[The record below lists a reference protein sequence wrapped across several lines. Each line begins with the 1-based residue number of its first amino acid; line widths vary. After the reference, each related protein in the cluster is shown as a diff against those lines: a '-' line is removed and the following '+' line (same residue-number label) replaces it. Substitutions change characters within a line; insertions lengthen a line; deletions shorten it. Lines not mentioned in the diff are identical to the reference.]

1 MLVRRINRK
10 LKRIVSDYNPIV
22 KTKPT
27 RLYIELT
34 NRCNLNCPF
43 CLVGQQNLQESV
55 AHSDL
60 NRDSGG
66 ISMDLCRK
74 TIKDAAR
81 FGIKEL
87 YLHFQGEPLM
97 YRRRDFVELVKLS
110 NACGLKT
117 GMFTNGLLL
126 NPQFSR
132 KIVQAGMNVIRFSVD
147 GASQDVYEKNRV
159 GGEFEKVYN
168 NMKDIVI
175 IAKEEQ
181 SDIEL
186 CWQLI
191 AVRNNEHQIEMARE
205 MANEIG
211 IDFSV
216 KSFAESVPELVTTDP
231 QYHRKLHPKT
241 CKDIYRSTYVYWDG
255 SVVPCC
261 YDLDGK
267 EILGNLNNSSLE
279 EVWNGSRYKNLRR
292 RINRSLIDPAA
303 EPDLC
308 KGCLKYTNPE
318 NLGMNKTLFK
328 LKSLL
333 REPFL
338 N

>member
-1 MLVRRINRK
+1 MLARRINRK

-74 TIKDAAR
+74 IIKDAAR

-110 NACGLKT
+110 NAWGLKT

-126 NPQFSR
+126 N
-132 KIVQAGMNVIRFSVD
+132 KKKNVD
-147 GASQDVYEKNRV
+147 E
-159 GGEFEKVYN
+159 
-168 NMKDIVI
+168 
-175 IAKEEQ
+175 
-181 SDIEL
+181 
-186 CWQLI
+186 
-191 AVRNNEHQIEMARE
+191 
-205 MANEIG
+205 
-211 IDFSV
+211 
-216 KSFAESVPELVTTDP
+216 
-231 QYHRKLHPKT
+231 
-241 CKDIYRSTYVYWDG
+241 
-255 SVVPCC
+255 
-261 YDLDGK
+261 
-267 EILGNLNNSSLE
+267 
-279 EVWNGSRYKNLRR
+279 
-292 RINRSLIDPAA
+292 
-303 EPDLC
+303 
-308 KGCLKYTNPE
+308 
-318 NLGMNKTLFK
+318 
-328 LKSLL
+328 LL
-333 REPFL
+333 RLKPDIKISLQIIEKRA
-338 N
+338 